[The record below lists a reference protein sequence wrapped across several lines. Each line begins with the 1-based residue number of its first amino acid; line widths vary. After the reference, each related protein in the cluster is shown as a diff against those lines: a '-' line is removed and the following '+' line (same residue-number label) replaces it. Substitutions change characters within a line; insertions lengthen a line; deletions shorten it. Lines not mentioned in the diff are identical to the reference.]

1 MIREILKPK
10 DTKLTIDI
18 LESYIGKEVEFIIFP
33 LNEQQEMNTTK
44 QKKSLKGVF
53 SKYANS
59 SKVVLEDSA
68 WKNYIIRKFK

>member
-1 MIREILKPK
+1 MNSISK

-18 LESYIGKEVEFIIFP
+18 PESYIGKEVEFIIFP
-33 LNEQQEMNTTK
+33 LNEQQEINTTK
-44 QKKSLKGVF
+44 QKNKKSLKGVF

-68 WKNYIIRKFK
+68 WKNYIIKKFK